1 MRAPSPGHW
10 SSTGK
15 ITALF
20 QVLVIDPPIQGTNTS
35 ALRTP
40 GLLSRLNLPLNFTSI
55 ASLNYAIL
63 YPIISPNIVGFTLG
77 PLILG
82 GAALANRLVP
92 NYDRTKVSSSSVLI
106 SLLPL

>member
-1 MRAPSPGHW
+1 MRAPSSGHW

-55 ASLNYAIL
+55 ASLNYATL
-63 YPIISPNIVGFTLG
+63 YPILSPNIVGFTLG

-92 NYDRTKVSSSSVLI
+92 NHDRTKVSSSSVPI
-106 SLLPL
+106 SLLPR